1 MKILLVEDDKKLA
14 HFLTRALEEE
24 GHVVDACRS
33 GSDAIE
39 QASSIPYDVVVL
51 DWMLPEKDGLS
62 VCRELRRRGNVVR
75 ILMLTARAE
84 VGERVAALD
93 AGADDYVQKPFHLD
107 ELLARIRAVSRRAST
122 LPMEVLR
129 IGPIAVSLHERV
141 AHVDGVRLEL
151 TAREFAL
158 LVLLVRNAGRI
169 VTRSEM
175 LSQVW
180 QTHRDP
186 GSNVIEVHIR
196 NLREKLGAAA
206 AQLETVRGQGYR
218 LALLTST

>member
-1 MKILLVEDDKKLA
+1 MKILLVEDDRKLA
-14 HFLTRALEEE
+14 QFLTRALEEE
-24 GHVVDACRS
+24 THVVDTCRS

-39 QASSIPYDVVVL
+39 QASSIAYDVVVL
-51 DWMLPEKDGLS
+51 DWMLPERDGLS

-93 AGADDYVQKPFHLD
+93 AGADDFVQKPFHLG
-107 ELLARIRAVSRRAST
+107 ELLARIRALSRRASN
-122 LPMEVLR
+122 LPMETLR
-129 IGPIAVSLHERV
+129 IGPIAVSLYERV

-151 TAREFAL
+151 TAREFSL
-158 LVLLVRNAGRI
+158 LAVLVCNAGRI

-180 QTHRDP
+180 HTHSDP

-196 NLREKLGAAA
+196 NLREKLGSAA
-206 AQLETVRGQGYR
+206 AQLETVRGHGYR
-218 LALLTST
+218 LALLSSI